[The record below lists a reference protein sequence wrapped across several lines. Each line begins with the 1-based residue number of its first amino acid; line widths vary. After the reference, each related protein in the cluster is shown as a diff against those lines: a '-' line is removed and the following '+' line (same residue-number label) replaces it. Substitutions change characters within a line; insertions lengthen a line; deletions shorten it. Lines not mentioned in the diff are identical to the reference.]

1 MTDQVAGVETQQDC
15 ICKYSY
21 KTKYEKKQDA
31 HALTITQQECQEQ
44 TVTENIT
51 TVQDT
56 QAISLTLLAQKLVS
70 CINQSILIIN

>member
-1 MTDQVAGVETQQDC
+1 MTDQVAGVETQDC

-21 KTKYEKKQDA
+21 KTKYKKKQDA

-51 TVQDT
+51 T